1 MTRGDIVLMDTNVII
16 EAHRTKCWGAVANAF
31 KVETVEKCC
40 EEAATGDRRRAD
52 YVVIDVEAMRK
63 SILIHP
69 VTLLELAELETRL
82 AEPDRID
89 PGEKHL
95 LAHALKKAA
104 VWHVSAS
111 DRAAV
116 TAGNVLGLLDRFVSL
131 EALARGVGMSPK
143 FKNHFTEK
151 WLSALRTEI
160 LMGGAL

>member
-1 MTRGDIVLMDTNVII
+1 MIILVKLDIVFDIFNRFKRMPKC
-16 EAHRTKCWGAVANAF
+16 HRLRRF
-31 KVETVEKCC
+31 PFLSFHRKCC
-40 EEAATGDRRRAD
+40 EEAAIGDKRRAD
-52 YVVIDVEAMRK
+52 YVVINVEAMKK
-63 SILIHP
+63 SVLIHP

-116 TAGNVLGLLDRFVSL
+116 NAGSELGLLRQVPN
-131 EALARGVGMSPK
+131 ARAAPGCR
-143 FKNHFTEK
+143 TTYRRRR
-151 WLSALRTEI
+151 SAVA
-160 LMGGAL
+160 GA

>member
-16 EAHRTKCWGAVANAF
+16 EAHRTKCWGAVVNAF

-40 EEAATGDRRRAD
+40 EEAATGDKRRAD
-52 YVVIDVEAMRK
+52 YVVIDVEAMKK
-63 SILIHP
+63 SAVIHP

-116 TAGNVLGLLDRFVSL
+116 NAGSELGLLRQVPN
-131 EALARGVGMSPK
+131 ARAAPGCR
-143 FKNHFTEK
+143 TTYRRRR
-151 WLSALRTEI
+151 SAVA
-160 LMGGAL
+160 GA